1 MRTGGSYSWRIMY
14 ISLSFGL
21 PVPNTPLFQ
30 LTACRKSISTTHM
43 VANGKNTISGEGG
56 GEYQNFAT

>member
-1 MRTGGSYSWRIMY
+1 MY

-21 PVPNTPLFQ
+21 PVPNTQLFQ
-30 LTACRKSISTTHM
+30 LTAGRKSISTTHM

-56 GEYQNFAT
+56 GE